1 MRMEEGALFERTT
14 VQIADFSTAIRKLE
28 FDRVLDRVSS
38 HASSDAAKHAVRSV
52 QPLVDAGAI
61 RRALETVT
69 ETKSLLIA
77 AGDFPFAGLS
87 DIRPALKKT
96 TIENSILAPEELLQV
111 AGTLRSSRL
120 VHAYLTKNRALA
132 PSLAETTAKLVV
144 DKVVEYNIT
153 QAIEE
158 SGRISDTAS
167 KDLRSIRSGMV
178 SVTDQLRKRLGMIL
192 KRVSE
197 QEFLQEEIVTTRD
210 GRLVIPVKTEFK
222 RQVPGFIHSSSASGA
237 TTYIEPAETLDLN
250 NQLRELQLAEQR
262 EILKILSVLTGQV
275 RAIRIPLEESLRAL
289 TELDVLSAKSRYSI
303 EVLGN
308 APAISTGS
316 VLRLVEARHPGLL
329 GRHVRDEVIPLSL
342 ELMPDVHTL
351 LITGP
356 NAGGKSVALKT
367 VGLLALLAQSGLHV
381 PADPGTE
388 IPVFRSIFV
397 DIGDEQSIENDLST
411 FSSTLLAY
419 REVLEGADGHSLVL
433 LDELGAG
440 TDPAE
445 GGALAMA
452 ILTELTGRR
461 STTIATTH
469 TGSLKVFAHNT
480 PGLMNASMEFDHQE
494 LRPTYRFVAGVPGG
508 SYAFELAGRLKFP
521 QRLLAE
527 ARKALGTDQVR
538 LENLLLELE
547 RKGQEYRQ
555 LLADVTAERD
565 RLESL
570 VASYEAKLKE
580 VRKEIAELKK
590 SAKSEARAI
599 IKEAQ
604 STVERVVREIKEQQ
618 AGTQSV
624 RSAKRDLQE
633 IRERHDLEREE
644 PATTTSE
651 SFAAGDAVCLEG
663 STQVGQILEIRT
675 KSAVVSWSHG
685 TIQVPLAKLR
695 KAKRAEVRESS
706 VSETH
711 VAVESHQEIDIRGMR
726 VDEVQEA
733 IERFL
738 DSAFLGGLHRVD
750 IIHGK
755 GTGALRKRVTELLKS
770 HPQVR
775 SFRMGEWNEGGTG
788 VTVVELE
795 SS

>member
-1 MRMEEGALFERTT
+1 M
-14 VQIADFSTAIRKLE
+14 LE
-28 FDRVLDRVSS
+28 PS
-38 HASSDAAKHAVRSV
+38 
-52 QPLVDAGAI
+52 AI
-61 RRALETVT
+61 RRELETVT
-69 ETKSLLIA
+69 ETKALLIA
-77 AGDFPFAGLS
+77 AGDMPFAGFT

-96 TIENSILAPEELLQV
+96 TIENSTLSADELLEV
-111 AGTLRSSRL
+111 AGTLRASRL
-120 VHAYLTKNRALA
+120 VHAYLSKHRAAA
-132 PSLAETTAKLVV
+132 PSLSATAGRLVV

-167 KDLRSIRSGMV
+167 KDLRSIRSGIV
-178 SVTDQLRKRLGMIL
+178 SVTDQLRKRLSMIL

-210 GRLVIPVKTEFK
+210 GRLVIPVKAEFK

-237 TTYIEPAETLDLN
+237 TTFIEPAETLDLN

-262 EILKILSVLTGQV
+262 EILKILSILTDQV
-275 RAIRIPLEESLRAL
+275 RAIRLSLEESFAAL
-289 TELDVLSAKSRYSI
+289 ALLDVLSAKARYSI
-303 EVLGN
+303 EVLGQ
-308 APAISTGS
+308 APVVGEASH
-316 VLRLVEARHPGLL
+316 LRLVEARHPGLL
-329 GRHVRDEVIPLSL
+329 SRHARDEVVPLSL
-342 ELMPDVHTL
+342 EFTPETRTL

-381 PADPGTE
+381 PAEPGTE
-388 IPVFRSIFV
+388 LPVFTSIFV

-411 FSSTLLAY
+411 FSSTLLTY
-419 REVLEGADGHSLVL
+419 REILRGANGRSLVL

-452 ILTELTGRR
+452 ILAELTRR
-461 STTIATTH
+461 HSTTIATTH

-480 PGLMNASMEFDHQE
+480 DGLMNASMEFDPTE

-508 SYAFELAGRLKFP
+508 SYAFELAERLNFP
-521 QRLLAE
+521 KNVLSE
-527 ARKALGTDQVR
+527 ARGSLGTDQVR

-547 RKGQEYRQ
+547 RKAQEYRA
-555 LLADVTAERD
+555 LLADVTSERD
-565 RLESL
+565 RLQSL
-570 VASYEAKLKE
+570 VSSYEAKLRE
-580 VRKEIAELKK
+580 VRREVAELKRT
-590 SAKSEARAI
+590 AKSEARAI

-618 AGTQSV
+618 ADARTV
-624 RSAKRDLQE
+624 RGAKQELQQ
-633 IRERHDLEREE
+633 IRERHRLEPEE
-644 PATTTSE
+644 TEPVESE
-651 SFAAGDAVCLEG
+651 PLSVGDAVSLEG
-663 STQVGQILEIRT
+663 SAQVGHIVEMRSKT
-675 KSAVVSWSHG
+675 AVVSWSHG
-685 TIQVPLAKLR
+685 TIQVPVAKLR
-695 KAKRAEVRESS
+695 KAKRSDVRSS
-706 VSETH
+706 TASEAH
-711 VAVESHQEIDIRGMR
+711 VTVDLQREIDVRGMR
-726 VDEVQEA
+726 VDEIQEA

-755 GTGALRKRVTELLKS
+755 GTGALRKRVTELLQT

-795 SS
+795 GA